1 MRARGLVGALIELIV
16 PSVCPA
22 CDVPRVEREALLCAV
37 CARDLRALA
46 RLRAVHTAI
55 AYDGT
60 GMELV
65 RRFKFEGRRDALEVL
80 VARLEARVRELRFDV
95 IVPVPRHVSRVRSE
109 GSDPVFS
116 LARALAR
123 ATGARVAGRAL
134 ARARR
139 TPPQTGL
146 SIAARR
152 ANVAASFRARPGELA
167 GLRVLLL
174 DDVATTGATLVEAAR
189 SLRRVSGARRITLAA
204 AAGTPAVEASAAP
217 LL

>member
-1 MRARGLVGALIELIV
+1 VGELLGALLELVV

-22 CDVPRVEREALLCAV
+22 CDVPRACGDALLCAS
-37 CARDLRALA
+37 CARGLRALP

-55 AYDGT
+55 AYDGN

-65 RRFKFEGRRDALEVL
+65 RRFKFEGRRDALAVL
-80 VARLEARVRELRFDV
+80 LNRLAARVRELRFDA
-95 IVPVPRHVSRVRSE
+95 IVPVPRHIARVRRE
-109 GSDPVFS
+109 GSDPVFT

-123 ATGARVAGRAL
+123 RSGVPLAGSAL
-134 ARARR
+134 ARARV

-152 ANVAASFRARPGELA
+152 ANVAASFRARPGSLA

-189 SLRRVSGARRITLAA
+189 SLRLSSGARRITLAA
-204 AAGTPAVEASAAP
+204 LAGTPVVESAAAP